1 MENKFKDILKML
13 RQEANIGQVELA
25 KAIGVSNGIISL
37 WESGKREPTM
47 SSLISLSNY
56 FKVSLDYLVGKED

>member
-13 RQEANIGQVELA
+13 RQEANVGQVELA

>member
-1 MENKFKDILKML
+1 MENRFKDILKML
-13 RQEANIGQVELA
+13 RQEANVGQVELA

>member
-1 MENKFKDILKML
+1 MGNKFKDILKML

>member
-13 RQEANIGQVELA
+13 RQEANVGQVELA
-25 KAIGVSNGIISL
+25 EAIGVSNGIISL

>member
-1 MENKFKDILKML
+1 MENRFKDILKML
-13 RQEANIGQVELA
+13 RQEANVGQVELA

-56 FKVSLDYLVGKED
+56 FKVSLDYLAGKED